1 VAAWLQPDPLEA
13 GNRPGRKSRR
23 TLRSRPGG
31 GQPYLPPPT
40 TLGAPWGS
48 GCPLPPK
55 KHVRSCRTSS
65 TLQHHSPVTSD
76 FRKRRPPGR
85 CSSDCDL
92 QLQCRLAQVEPLAGA
107 IWHRRHRRYDSARH
121 GDDDDTTTTMPDPCS
136 ESVPP
141 RGGEGVLNPQASR
154 RGEHMGRVGFDARSF
169 FPWDGRSLV
178 SHPTGDVPFPPRR
191 TGRYWKGM
199 ISAHPSYQGFR
210 RSVWDPETFAPGL
223 SGF

>member
-40 TLGAPWGS
+40 TLGAPWGRR
-48 GCPLPPK
+48 CPLPPK
-55 KHVRSCRTSS
+55 KHGRSCRTSS
-65 TLQHHSPVTSD
+65 TLQHHSPLTSD

-141 RGGEGVLNPQASR
+141 RGGEGVLKCLR
-154 RGEHMGRVGFDARSF
+154 RPAVGNTWAGWGSMPVVF
-169 FPWDGRSLV
+169 FPGMAGHLCPTLRATSL
-178 SHPTGDVPFPPRR
+178 SLQGEPADIG
-191 TGRYWKGM
+191 KG
-199 ISAHPSYQGFR
+199 
-210 RSVWDPETFAPGL
+210 
-223 SGF
+223 